1 MPAPFLQFLLQYK
14 ALTQEEVAAVAAKYE
29 AGKSSLDTAL
39 LDVIDEEALLKHKAE
54 FYHLPSALLSGKP
67 IDRNILGLF
76 PKEVVTNYR
85 IIPFEQEGDIIR
97 IAMIDPENLKAR
109 EAVDFLARQKG
120 WNTQFYVTTGKGFE
134 HALDQYSGSLTS
146 EVGEALEIAGE
157 TRKTTGER
165 TRAKQVDENL
175 EEVVKSAPV
184 SKMVSVILRHA
195 VEGGASDIHI
205 EPQDNES
212 RVRYRID
219 GELHATLSLP
229 KYIHNSIVSRI
240 KVLANLK
247 LDETRKPQ
255 DGRIHFEVDGKQ
267 IDIRISTLPLAGSEK
282 VVMRILDVTRG
293 APTLESLGFIGRN
306 FDVMKRQVGKPNG
319 LFLVTGP
326 TGSGKSTTLF
336 AGLSLLN
343 EERVNIVTLEDPIEY
358 YLPGANQSQ
367 VRPEVGYT
375 FANGLRSILRQ
386 DPDIIMV
393 GEIRDNET
401 ASLAVQA
408 ALTGHIVLSTLHTND
423 AVGAIPRLLDMKVEQ
438 FLLATTLNIVQ
449 AQRLVRKLCEYC
461 KAPVELPP
469 DLEKRVRGVLS
480 SIPEGAQYPGVDMQ
494 KAVFYKGKGC
504 AKCGDTGYQGRI
516 SIAEVLE
523 NTKAMSQIIAKGFE
537 RSEVE
542 KELMAQGFISM
553 VQDGIMKALL
563 GLTTA
568 DEVVIA
574 TKE

>member
-1 MPAPFLQFLLQYK
+1 MLVPFLQFLLAEQ
-14 ALTQEEVAAVAAKYE
+14 ALTQEEVALAAARYE
-29 AGKSSLDTAL
+29 GGKSSLDEVL
-39 LDVIDEEALLKHKAE
+39 LEVMDEEALLKGKAE
-54 FYHLPSALLSGKP
+54 FYHLPSVLLSGKP
-67 IDRNILGLF
+67 IARAILGLF

-85 IIPFEQEGDIIR
+85 IIPFEQEGDAVR
-97 IAMIDPENLKAR
+97 VAMIDPENLKAR

-120 WNTQFYVTTGKGFE
+120 WNTQFYVTTEKGFA
-134 HALDQYSGSLTS
+134 HALDQYSGSLSS
-146 EVGEALEIAGE
+146 EVGEALELAGE
-157 TRKTTGER
+157 NRKTAGER
-165 TRAKQVDENL
+165 TRATQEDENL

-229 KYIHNSIVSRI
+229 KYIHNSIISRI

-255 DGRIHFEVDGKQ
+255 DGRLHFEVDGKQ

-306 FDVMKRQVGKPNG
+306 FEVMKRQVGKPNG

-336 AGLSLLN
+336 AALSLLN

-423 AVGAIPRLLDMKVEQ
+423 AVGAVPRLLDMKVEQ

-449 AQRLVRKLCEYC
+449 AQRLVRKLCEHC
-461 KAPVELPP
+461 KAPAELPP
-469 DLEKRVRGVLS
+469 DLVERVRAALA
-480 SIPEGAQYPGVDMQ
+480 SIPEGALYEGVSPA
-494 KAVFYKGKGC
+494 KPVFYKGAGC
-504 AKCGDTGYQGRI
+504 AKCGDTGYQGRL
-516 SIAEVLE
+516 SIAEVIE
-523 NTKAMSQIIAKGFE
+523 NTKALSEIITTGFE
-537 RSEVE
+537 RPLVE
-542 KELMAQGFISM
+542 KELARQGFISM

-568 DEVVIA
+568 DEVVVA